1 MNNFFKNNWWKL
13 LGVLLILYS
22 IIAGFL
28 IDIPEVQGNI
38 GQSMRNLFFHE
49 IGRAHV

>member
-1 MNNFFKNNWWKL
+1 MNNFLKNNWWKL

-28 IDIPEVQGNI
+28 IDVPELQGISGNRCGI
-38 GQSMRNLFFHE
+38 CFSMS
-49 IGRAHV
+49 